1 MDVLLNTTNDTSDVD
16 DSFTYLSTTSQIIH
30 CILLFIYFL
39 FGIVGNTLNIFL
51 FIRSALSRTSSS
63 VYLLCGS
70 IGDLSVTI
78 FIIPFRIFADGFNLD
93 LTSYSLLSCRL
104 VSYLYYVAL
113 TVPRFCIILANADR
127 WAASCVQA
135 NRRKFASIYVAR
147 RLVPVIIVV
156 CCLLYSHIFVTFTT
170 DYTPPPPFCSVNDYY
185 SVPIL
190 LLQLITYSIVPP
202 FFMAFFSI
210 GIILNS
216 MQRRHRTAPTTIQLV
231 TILPMNTM
239 IRRKRRP
246 LNQMQVM
253 LICQAMI
260 DCVLTLPFSLINLVS
275 LLVDND
281 NSFLTLYS
289 FVRLIIFINYVSSF
303 YIYTSSSKLYR
314 DEFKKLIKR
323 LFNRQ

>member
-1 MDVLLNTTNDTSDVD
+1 MAGLLNITNDTYDTN
-16 DSFTYLSTTSQIIH
+16 DSFNYLSTTSQIIH
-30 CILLFIYFL
+30 GILLFIYFI

-51 FIRSALSRTSSS
+51 FIRSVLSRTSSS
-63 VYLLCGS
+63 VYLLSGC

-78 FIIPFRIFADGFNLD
+78 FVIPFRFFADGFNLD
-93 LTSYSLLSCRL
+93 LTSYSLFSCRL

-113 TVPRFCIILANADR
+113 TVPRFFIILANADR

-135 NRRKFASIYVAR
+135 NRRKFASAYVAK

-156 CCLLYSHIFVTFTT
+156 CCLLYSHIFVTFITS
-170 DYTPPPPFCSVNDYY
+170 DQPPPPLCSVSEYY
-185 SVPIL
+185 SVPVL
-190 LLQLITYSIVPP
+190 SLQLIIYSIIPP

-210 GIILNS
+210 GIIYNTI
-216 MQRRHRTAPTTIQLV
+216 QRRHRTAATLQLV
-231 TILPMNTM
+231 TISATNTT
-239 IRRKRRP
+239 IRRKRPR

-260 DCVLTLPFSLINLVS
+260 ECVLTLPFSIINFVS
-275 LLVDND
+275 LMIDND
-281 NSFLTLYS
+281 DSFLTLYS
-289 FVRLIIFINYVSSF
+289 FLRLIIFINYISSF
-303 YIYTSSSKLYR
+303 YIYMSSSKLYR